1 MHADSLSSPP
11 QINHHRYSPGYIGPI
26 FAAGLSIGYFVG
38 HKRSSVSGEAE
49 ELCAQTDGA
58 RLTAQT
64 DGILLTN
71 YLRNIVWQTVDWL
84 YEEFPA
90 WFKWK
95 IFDWLFTLSLLFL
108 LRKTKHGS
116 RFLHRV
122 FEFLNEN

>member
-1 MHADSLSSPP
+1 MPSDSLSSPP
-11 QINHHRYSPGYIGPI
+11 QINHLRYGPGYIGPI

-38 HKRSSVSGEAE
+38 RKRSSVSGEAE
-49 ELCAQTDGA
+49 ELSAQTDGA
-58 RLTAQT
+58 
-64 DGILLTN
+64 LLTN